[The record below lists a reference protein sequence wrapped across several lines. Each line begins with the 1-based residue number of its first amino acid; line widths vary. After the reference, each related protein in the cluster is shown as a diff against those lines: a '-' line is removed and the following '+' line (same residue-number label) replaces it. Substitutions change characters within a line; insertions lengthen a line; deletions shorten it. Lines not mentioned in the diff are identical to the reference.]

1 MKKTL
6 AIVIV
11 TLALTANAAA
21 QNARKERHHA
31 SEETAKKTSV
41 TAEKDAAF
49 PGTAYSYPIED
60 FHPGVVRV
68 GPSSTYLKEGLT
80 TEEVVR
86 FLGQPSSVSER
97 MEGETTVTVY
107 QFQRSETR
115 VVTAEFVKG
124 RLVRSQTQTVDTTT
138 R

>member
-31 SEETAKKTSV
+31 SEETTEKTSV
-41 TAEKDAAF
+41 TSEKEAAF
-49 PGTAYSYPIED
+49 PGTAYSYPVED
-60 FHPGVVRV
+60 FHPAVVRV
-68 GPSSTYLKEGLT
+68 GPSTTFLKEGLT
-80 TEEVVR
+80 IDEVVR
-86 FLGQPSSVSER
+86 FMGQPSSVSER
-97 MEGETTVTVY
+97 MDGEIAVTVY
-107 QFQRSETR
+107 RFQRSETR

-124 RLVRSQTQTVDTTT
+124 RLVRTDSNGH
-138 R
+138 